1 MKTSHGLLI
10 LSCLLFA
17 LATAGCGPGGKEV
30 SERDQKQAAQL
41 ASEAEFAATL
51 REWPRAEKLF
61 AEAAR
66 IDPDAAYLMGLGSV
80 RVRQGNRS
88 GAKEAYEAALRASE
102 RESARKPGDSDRW
115 IRRAYLLALL
125 GRQADGRALLLEAAK
140 RLPQDR
146 RLRAFLADKEF
157 DALVSAPA
165 FRQISL

>member
-1 MKTSHGLLI
+1 MKTRHVWFTLPGLL
-10 LSCLLFA
+10 LA
-17 LATAGCGPGGKEV
+17 LAAGGCGPGSKEV

-41 ASEAEFAATL
+41 ASEAEFAASL
-51 REWPRAEKLF
+51 REWSRAEKLF
-61 AEAAR
+61 TEAAR
-66 IDPDAAYLMGLGSV
+66 IDPDAAYFMGLGSV

-102 RESARKPGDSDRW
+102 RESARQPADPERW

-125 GRQADGRALLLEAAK
+125 GRQGDGRALLQEAAR

-146 RLRAFLADKEF
+146 RLRAFLADREYE
-157 DALVSAPA
+157 ALISAPA